1 MAQPVTKHDLLQSV
15 QGTIQDIDQDMQGLL
30 QTKAELER
38 DAERLKAEIVEETR
52 KGSGAKYQTVLTVW
66 AELEKAGW
74 I

>member
-52 KGSGAKYQTVLTVW
+52 KGSGK
-66 AELEKAGW
+66 
-74 I
+74 